1 MTKCQTEFLTLLYRS
16 LRFTPVSSKRSRG
29 SKFTKFMAD
38 HFFGHKDL
46 HVCLA
51 VMDHECIADKFRHDG
66 TGSGPSLDRFFLADS
81 LLLFNLVKQL
91 HIDKGP
97 FF

>member
-1 MTKCQTEFLTLLYRS
+1 MTKCQTELLA
-16 LRFTPVSSKRSRG
+16 LRDHLLCFAPVSSKRSRG

-66 TGSGPSLDRFFLADS
+66 T
-81 LLLFNLVKQL
+81 
-91 HIDKGP
+91 
-97 FF
+97 